1 MICQILRLY
10 LPICRMA
17 MSTKT
22 APRTI
27 IGMYVEEIFLVM
39 SDELWYSEYRKKSEK
54 SGLISSG
61 VLK

>member
-1 MICQILRLY
+1 
-10 LPICRMA
+10 MA